1 MLNKTNITMQNRA
14 TTLCQEDIIPIQGVA
29 KEVMVERD

>member
-1 MLNKTNITMQNRA
+1 MLNKKNITMQNEA
-14 TTLCQEDIIPIQGVA
+14 TTLCQEDIITIQGVA

>member
-1 MLNKTNITMQNRA
+1 MLNKKNITMQKGA
-14 TTLCQEDIIPIQGVA
+14 TTLCQKDIIFIQGVA